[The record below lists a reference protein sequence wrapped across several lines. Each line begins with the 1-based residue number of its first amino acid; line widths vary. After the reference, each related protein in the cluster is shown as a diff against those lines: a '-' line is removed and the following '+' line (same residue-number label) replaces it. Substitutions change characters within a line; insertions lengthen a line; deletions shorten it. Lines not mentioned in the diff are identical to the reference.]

1 MRYYFM
7 AFLSNLHHTTR
18 AEGTQYS
25 EKASET
31 QPGLEAQHKT
41 SGTVTICKCE
51 EWVKHL
57 NKKKKQNHIK
67 QPASVHGSIQSTE
80 FLQYSTYHWY
90 EVHSELWER
99 AKNQPRY
106 LWGKKSIT
114 DFDQLLNSVYWLCE
128 HTGCK
133 DRIEK
138 QDIKTAYFSISTDL
152 QLVITNTYFSFT
164 ALPAVLHDFPY
175 LDFYHQK
182 VTPNF
187 QKQVLCKLDFTKLI
201 I

>member
-1 MRYYFM
+1 M
-7 AFLSNLHHTTR
+7 
-18 AEGTQYS
+18 
-25 EKASET
+25 
-31 QPGLEAQHKT
+31 
-41 SGTVTICKCE
+41 
-51 EWVKHL
+51 
-57 NKKKKQNHIK
+57 
-67 QPASVHGSIQSTE
+67 HGSIQSTE
-80 FLQYSTYHWY
+80 FLQYRTCHWY
-90 EVHSELWER
+90 EVHSELWEQ